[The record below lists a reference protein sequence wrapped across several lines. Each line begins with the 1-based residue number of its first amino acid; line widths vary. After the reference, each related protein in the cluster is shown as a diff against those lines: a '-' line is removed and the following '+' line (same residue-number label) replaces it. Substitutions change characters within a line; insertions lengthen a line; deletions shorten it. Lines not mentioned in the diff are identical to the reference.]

1 MSDIDKAYGI
11 ADQIQNL
18 LNQLVST
25 LDDIHAEKR
34 NDDGKIDE
42 LEDQISMLEDQI
54 EEAKSGK

>member
-1 MSDIDKAYGI
+1 MSDIDKAYRI

-42 LEDQISMLEDQI
+42 LEDQISMLKDQI
-54 EEAKSGK
+54 EEAKSNE